1 MKTDHNYSVKTNA
14 SAQTTKKMD
23 CKTRILMRDIVF
35 FPDFKAKEDKK
46 HYRAKTASNLQG
58 KLDSVGISEVKY
70 ERKFVVTF
78 PKFIMVILLEQ
89 GSFS

>member
-1 MKTDHNYSVKTNA
+1 MLVRVYL
-14 SAQTTKKMD
+14 
-23 CKTRILMRDIVF
+23 CEILC